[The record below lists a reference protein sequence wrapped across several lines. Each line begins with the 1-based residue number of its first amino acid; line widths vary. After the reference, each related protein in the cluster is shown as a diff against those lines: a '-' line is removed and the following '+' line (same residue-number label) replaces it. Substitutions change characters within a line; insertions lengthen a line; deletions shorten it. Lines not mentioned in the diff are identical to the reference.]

1 MLRRAL
7 FLLVLALPGMA
18 TDVPVFRYALERW
31 DPSPHGVELALAPG
45 PLAAVQRELSALPAP
60 MDVTVAAT
68 DAATPRITMR
78 MPHGRVWFDGPLRPG
93 LVAALADSAARRDL
107 VGALVGGAS
116 LVWILVDD
124 GSAGVDAAEARLRTR
139 LAYLSSIMEL
149 PSPVEG
155 AFHSERRLD
164 LPHIPVR
171 IDFRIQRVRRDDP
184 AEAHFLA
191 QLDAVGEAASAP
203 AHVVPVFGRGR
214 ALDRLSLATL
224 DDSSIDDI
232 CQFVLGACSC
242 QVKDLNPGE
251 DLLIAVDWYDRLL
264 EGLEAHHAAEAAM
277 ESATAQPAP
286 AAAQP
291 ETVLI
296 SAASRPAPPEPARS
310 VPWLLIA
317 GLLALGVCAA
327 VVAARR

>member
-1 MLRRAL
+1 MLRQIL
-7 FLLVLALPGMA
+7 ILLALALPGMA
-18 TDVPVFRYALERW
+18 TDVPVFRFALERW
-31 DPSPHGVELALAPG
+31 DPSPHGVELTLAPG
-45 PLAAVQRELSALPAP
+45 SSEAVQRELSDLSAP
-60 MDVTVAAT
+60 VDVTVAAT

-78 MPHGRVWFDGPLRPG
+78 MPHGRVWFDGPLQPG
-93 LVAALADSAARRDL
+93 LVAALADSPARRDL
-107 VGALVGGAS
+107 VTALVGGAS
-116 LVWILVDD
+116 LVWLLVDD
-124 GSAGVDAAEARLRTR
+124 GSAEVDAAEARLRTR

-155 AFHSERRLD
+155 AFRSERRLD

-171 IDFRIQRVRRDDP
+171 IDFRIQRVRREDP
-184 AEAHFLA
+184 VERLFLA

-214 ALDRLSLATL
+214 VLDRLPLAAL
-224 DDSSIDDI
+224 NDPAIDDI

-251 DLLIAVDWYDRLL
+251 DLLIAVDWYGRLMD
-264 EGLEAHHAAEAAM
+264 GLEAYLAAEEAA

-291 ETVLI
+291 ETMVI
-296 SAASRPAPPEPARS
+296 AAAPRPALAEPVRS

-317 GLLALGVCAA
+317 GLLALGVIVA
-327 VVAARR
+327 VLAARR